1 MNILVL
7 VVVLIMHTEQS
18 QQQIAQ
24 LNQLAQAA
32 KTLHLKDLFEQNA
45 DRFHEFSLHA
55 GSILFDYS
63 KQRVT
68 HDILESLN
76 QLADCVGLSDWIKK
90 LFNGEKINN
99 TENRAALHWALR
111 VPQPP
116 PHQSLAQPVN
126 PSMSVQILQDI
137 HAQIDCM
144 GVLVAQ
150 LQQGQYRGC
159 TGEVITDVV
168 NIGVGGS
175 DLGPLMVSRALEDY
189 RIDTPQNLQV
199 HFVSSMDGSQLSP
212 LLNQLRQETTLFVI
226 SSKSFTTI
234 DTLYNAETAKS
245 WLERQLGSHARVS
258 RCHFIGISSNIEK
271 MKAWGICP
279 EHQLRMWDW
288 VGGRFSLWSSIGFP
302 IALTIGIEGFK
313 QLLAGANQMDQH
325 FQYAPWS
332 ENLPVLMGLIG
343 VWNSNFLGIKTQA
356 ILPYDGRL
364 EFLADYLQQLEM
376 ESNGKSVT
384 RDGKRVELSTCPI
397 IWGNVG
403 PNAQHAFYQLLHQG
417 TEAITCDFIAPTL
430 RYHAKEVQH
439 IRAAK
444 ELQAQHQLALAN
456 CLAQSRLLALGE
468 AALRQTNP
476 SSSID
481 EVTAENPKQNT
492 CLSAHKR
499 YVGNQPSSTILLDEL
514 NPFSLGAL
522 LAAYEHKV
530 FVQSVIWGIN
540 PFDQWGVEMGKE
552 IAKELLPALQGESAN
567 KQFDSSTEG
576 LLKFILK

>member
-1 MNILVL
+1 MNILASDA
-7 VVVLIMHTEQS
+7 VVIMQTDQS
-18 QQQIAQ
+18 QPQIAQ
-24 LNQLAQAA
+24 LHQLAHAA
-32 KTLHLKDLFEQNA
+32 KTLHLKDLFAQTAN
-45 DRFHEFSLHA
+45 RFNDFSLQT
-55 GSILFDYS
+55 GTILFDYS

-68 HDILESLN
+68 HEILNALN
-76 QLADCVGLSDWIKK
+76 QLAHSADLGDWIKK
-90 LFNGEKINN
+90 LFAGDKVNS

-111 VPQPP
+111 VPQS
-116 PHQSLAQPVN
+116 QSLTQSLNQGENQSITQAIDG
-126 PSMSVQILQDI
+126 QILHDI
-137 HAQIDCM
+137 HAQIEHM
-144 GVLVAQ
+144 GLLVDQ
-150 LQQGQYRGC
+150 LHQGQYRGC

-175 DLGPLMVSRALEDY
+175 DLGPLMASRALEDY
-189 RIDTPQNLQV
+189 RISTPQDLQV
-199 HFVSSMDGSQLSP
+199 HFVSSMDGSQLSQ
-212 LLNQLRQETTLFVI
+212 LLNELRPETTLFVI
-226 SSKSFTTI
+226 SSKSFTTV

-245 WLERQLGSHARVS
+245 WLERKLGNNARVN
-258 RCHFIGISSNIEK
+258 RCHFIGISTNTEK
-271 MKAWGICP
+271 MKAWGISP
-279 EHQLRMWDW
+279 QHQLKMWDW

-302 IALTIGIEGFK
+302 IALTIGIKGFK
-313 QLLAGANQMDQH
+313 QLLAGANEMDQH
-325 FQYAPWS
+325 FQSAPWS
-332 ENLPVLMGLIG
+332 DNLPILMGLIG
-343 VWNSNFLGIKTQA
+343 VWNTNFLGIKTQA

-376 ESNGKSVT
+376 ESNGKSVN
-384 RDGKRVELSTCPI
+384 RNGQRVELSTCPI

-430 RYHAKEVQH
+430 RYHAKEIQH
-439 IRAAK
+439 IAAAK

-468 AALRQTNP
+468 AALGEAAL
-476 SSSID
+476 D
-481 EVTAENPKQNT
+481 ESYGA
-492 CLSAHKR
+492 LAAYKR
-499 YVGNQPSSTILLDEL
+499 YDGNQSSSTILLDEL

>member
-1 MNILVL
+1 MQ
-7 VVVLIMHTEQS
+7 TEQS
-18 QQQIAQ
+18 QHQIAQ
-24 LNQLAQAA
+24 LTQLADMV
-32 KTLHLKDLFEQNA
+32 KTLHLKDLFAQDA
-45 DRFHEFSLHA
+45 HRFNNFSLQIDA
-55 GSILFDYS
+55 ILFDYS

-68 HDILESLN
+68 GEILDSLN
-76 QLADCVGLSDWIKK
+76 QLANSLDLSGWIKK
-90 LFNGEKINN
+90 LFAADKINN

-111 VPQPP
+111 VPQN
-116 PHQSLAQPVN
+116 QSLDHGIDG
-126 PSMSVQILQDI
+126 QILNDI
-137 HAQIDCM
+137 HAQIDHM
-144 GVLVAQ
+144 SVLVKQ

-159 TGEVITDVV
+159 SGEVITDVV

-189 RIDTPQNLQV
+189 RVNTPQNLQV
-199 HFVSSMDGSQLSP
+199 HFVSSMDGSQLSQ
-212 LLNQLRQETTLFVI
+212 LLNELRPETTLFII
-226 SSKSFTTI
+226 SSKSFTTV
-234 DTLYNAETAKS
+234 DTLYNAETAKT
-245 WLERQLGSHARVS
+245 WLERKLGTNARVN
-258 RCHFIGISSNIEK
+258 RCHFIGISTNVEK
-271 MKAWGICP
+271 MNAWGISP
-279 EHQLRMWDW
+279 EHQLKMWDW

-302 IALTIGIEGFK
+302 IALIIGIEGFK

-325 FQYAPWS
+325 FQTAPWS
-332 ENLPVLMGLIG
+332 ENLPILMGLIG
-343 VWNSNFLGIKTQA
+343 VWNTNFLGIKTQA

-364 EFLADYLQQLEM
+364 EYLADYLQQLEM

-384 RDGKRVELSTCPI
+384 RNGERVQFSTCPI

-439 IRAAK
+439 IHAAK

-468 AALRQTNP
+468 AALTQSE
-476 SSSID
+476 SSCLP
-481 EVTAENPKQNT
+481 ELATANADT
-492 CLSAHKR
+492 CHAAHKN
-499 YVGNQPSSTILLDEL
+499 YFGNQSSSTILLDEL

-530 FVQSVIWGIN
+530 FVLSVIWGIN

-552 IAKELLPALQGESAN
+552 IAKELLPALQGENISS
-567 KQFDSSTEG
+567 QFDSSTQG
-576 LLKFILK
+576 LLNFILK